1 MSTNDPMTQ
10 EQLDAIQERLDAAT
24 PGPWAVD
31 SDDPAYII
39 YPEKGGW
46 DGLVIAHVAEQDGA
60 LFPVEHNGSLIANA
74 PQDLADLLA
83 EVERLRALIAV
94 DDAMVERG
102 ARAFYEHPT
111 PGVDVSLTPGWDRLT
126 ATSPDIATA
135 YRNRIRAALDAA
147 HNPGMWS

>member
-10 EQLDAIQERLDAAT
+10 KKLDAIRARADIIRARVNAMTVSDSRCSYPWPDPTDERIKEL
-24 PGPWAVD
+24 
-31 SDDPAYII
+31 
-39 YPEKGGW
+39 EKEN
-46 DGLVIAHVAEQDGA
+46 AE
-60 LFPVEHNGSLIANA
+60 LRK
-74 PQDLADLLA
+74 
-83 EVERLRALIAV
+83 RLAV
-94 DDAMVERG
+94 DDAMVGRA
-102 ARAFYEHPT
+102 ARAFYEYPT